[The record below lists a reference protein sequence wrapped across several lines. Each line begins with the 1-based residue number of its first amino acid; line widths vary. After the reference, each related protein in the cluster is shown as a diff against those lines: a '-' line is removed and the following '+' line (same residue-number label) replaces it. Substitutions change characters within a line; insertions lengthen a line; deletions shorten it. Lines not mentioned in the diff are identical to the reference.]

1 MILMRKLQ
9 PFILITFTIVALFS
23 ICSCAKKPPEE
34 SLEIQKP
41 PEEVEIPKILPISKD
56 KDAESKDSGSTE
68 SQIKLEIPNEEQKIL
83 SFDMTGFAQD
93 GKKKWDIQGKSADI
107 VSDTVILRDIEA
119 NAYSKD
125 RTIELQANNG
135 VYDKQN
141 SSVKLEE
148 NVVVTTS
155 DGVTLTTKWLKWE
168 SDTNT
173 IKTDSFVEVV
183 KDNFYA
189 CGYGAS
195 ANTGSKEVL
204 LNKDI
209 VVKQGEV
216 TISCGGPLTIDYAK
230 NQASFC
236 DKVKVTEPRG
246 ELIADRLDIFFNPES
261 RQIEKVIAE
270 RNVELRQ
277 GQNVA
282 KGQKI
287 IYTLASGEA
296 ILTGN
301 PEILIYSQKDLE
313 GAIIGE

>member
-1 MILMRKLQ
+1 MRKLQ
-9 PFILITFTIVALFS
+9 LFILIIFTTAVLFY
-23 ICSCAKKPPEE
+23 ICSCEKKAPKE
-34 SLEIQKP
+34 SKELQKP
-41 PEEVEIPKILPISKD
+41 PAPEALETPKIPAISKH
-56 KDAESKDSGSTE
+56 KDVESKNSGNVE
-68 SQIKLEIPNEEQKIL
+68 SQIKSEVPTEEQKVL

-107 VSDTVILRDIEA
+107 ASDTVTLCELEA

-125 RTIELQANNG
+125 RTIELQANKG

-141 SSVKLEE
+141 NSVKLED
-148 NVVVTTS
+148 NVIVTTS

-173 IKTDSFVEVV
+173 IKTDSFVEVA

-189 CGYGAS
+189 SGYGVS
-195 ANTGSKEVL
+195 ANTENKEVL

-209 VVKQGEV
+209 IVKQGEI
-216 TISCGGPLTIDYAK
+216 TISCSGPLTVDYAK

-236 DKVKVTEPRG
+236 DRVKVTEPRG
-246 ELIADRLDIFFNPES
+246 ELSADRLDVFFNPDS
-261 RQIEKVIAE
+261 QQIEKVIAE

-277 GQNVA
+277 GKNVA
-282 KGQKI
+282 RGQKI
-287 IYTLASGEA
+287 IYTLANGEA

-301 PEILIYSQKDLE
+301 PEIFIYSQKDFKN
-313 GAIIGE
+313 AITGN